1 MSLLLIIF
9 VLGYA
14 LIMFEHNIK
23 LDKAASALI
32 MGVLSWVVCIYLP
45 TPQSETIEALYHHVS
60 DISGILFF
68 LIGAMTIV
76 ELIDIYG
83 GFDLVMSKITTTN
96 KRSLLLIVTFISFFL
111 SAVLDNLTT
120 AIIMS
125 SLIVKLLPEKKDRL
139 WMIGM
144 IVIASN
150 AGGAWSPIGDVTTTM
165 LWVGHQITAVGI
177 MKALFLPSLLAAFI
191 PMLLVMIRLKGNF
204 TPHVLEHKTA
214 QHPNDQMII
223 LCSGM
228 GLLMGVPLFKS
239 ITHLPPFMGMMLAVG
254 ILWAI
259 SETLHKRRPT
269 IDAKPSAIFSALE
282 KIDMPSILFFLGILL
297 AVSAL
302 SHAGILGQFANILK
316 STFPDNRLLLA
327 SIGLLSAIFDNV
339 PLVAAVQ
346 GMFTMDQYP
355 EGSFFWNFLAY
366 CSGTGGSLLIIGSAA
381 GVAAMG
387 IEKIDFFW
395 YLKHISGIAL
405 IGFLAGALAAC
416 V

>member
-1 MSLLLIIF
+1 MLSILILF
-9 VLGYA
+9 VIGYV
-14 LIMFEHNIK
+14 LIMFEHQIK
-23 LDKAASALI
+23 LDKAASSLM
-32 MGVLSWVVCIYLP
+32 MGVLMWVVCMFMP
-45 TPQSETIEALYHHVS
+45 GQKEAALESLSHHLS

-83 GFDLVMSKITTTN
+83 GFEIILAKITTTS
-96 KRSLLLIVTFISFFL
+96 KRVLLVIVTFISFFL

-125 SLIVKLLPEKKDRL
+125 SLVVKILPDSKDRRWL
-139 WMIGM
+139 IAM
-144 IVIASN
+144 IVIAAN

-165 LWVGHQITAVGI
+165 LWVGHQITVLGVI
-177 MKALFLPSLLAAFI
+177 KALFLPSLVAALIPMGFILLRLQGQFI
-191 PMLLVMIRLKGNF
+191 PRVYETKGRSYPKEQTLILGLGMSLLL
-204 TPHVLEHKTA
+204 
-214 QHPNDQMII
+214 
-223 LCSGM
+223 
-228 GLLMGVPLFKS
+228 GVPIFKT

-254 ILWAI
+254 ILWAV
-259 SETLHKRRPT
+259 SETLHKRRPSVN
-269 IDAKPSAIFSALE
+269 DKPSAIFSALE

-297 AVSAL
+297 AVGAL
-302 SHAGILGQFANILK
+302 SQAGVLTQFAAWLTSI
-316 STFPDNRLLLA
+316 FPDSRLLLG
-327 SIGLLSAIFDNV
+327 SIGILSAIFDNV

-346 GMFTMDQYP
+346 GMFDIHQYP

-395 YLKHISGIAL
+395 YLKHISWIAGIGYLVGAL
-405 IGFLAGALAAC
+405 IAC
-416 V
+416 L

>member
-1 MSLLLIIF
+1 MTLLLFIF
-9 VLGYA
+9 AFGYV
-14 LIMFEHNIK
+14 LIMFEHSIK
-23 LDKAASALI
+23 LDKAATALI
-32 MGVLSWVVCIYLP
+32 MGVLTWVVCIYLP

-60 DISGILFF
+60 EISGILFF

-83 GFDLVMSKITTTN
+83 GFDVVMSKIKTSH
-96 KRSLLLIVTFISFFL
+96 KRTLLMIVTFISFFL

-125 SLIVKLLPEKKDRL
+125 SLVVKILPEKKDRL

-177 MKALFLPSLLAAFI
+177 MKSLFFPSLLAAFI
-191 PMLLVMIRLKGNF
+191 PMLLVMIPLKGSF
-204 TPHVLEHKTA
+204 TPRILETKRD
-214 QHPNDQMII
+214 QHPTDQVII
-223 LCSGM
+223 LCAGM

-302 SHAGILGQFANILK
+302 SHAGILTEFANILK
-316 STFPDNRLLLA
+316 STFPDNRILLA

-346 GMFTMDQYP
+346 GMFSMDQYP

-395 YLKHISGIAL
+395 YLKHISWIAL
-405 IGFLAGALAAC
+405 IGYVVGGLVAC
-416 V
+416 L